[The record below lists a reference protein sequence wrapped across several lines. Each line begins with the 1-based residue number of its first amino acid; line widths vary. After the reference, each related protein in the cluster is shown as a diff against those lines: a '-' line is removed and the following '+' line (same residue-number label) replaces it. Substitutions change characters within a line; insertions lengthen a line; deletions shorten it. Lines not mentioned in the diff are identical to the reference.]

1 MGCGSSS
8 TQDNNGSYN
17 NNNQNNNNGNNDT
30 NFPYQ
35 DILTNSE
42 FKKFRDMPET
52 TKDRYIG
59 EGIMKIHNY
68 KCPLPI
74 DKLESLREQFWLTR
88 NQADKN
94 WKILKSCMGLD
105 ETEVNQIL
113 SQNDMVCV
121 QNTIQNTYNK
131 LQPSYIYHLP
141 NFVISDPI
149 YEREYA
155 NYEEIYDSI
164 EDNII
169 NVKLS
174 YITQGRTYDVKIR
187 NKDTGFDIVHKF
199 IKISGIDNRLYVIR
213 VFYGG
218 QEIEETHCVYYHQIK
233 NGDTLQIITTERGET
248 ADTYSKVFSKKNER
262 RVGVMEKLK
271 KIANGE
277 EVEDDMSV
285 GYQESIMTTGQ
296 EGEKENEV
304 IGAGKVKKKKKGK
317 KKKKKNEEIKEEKSE
332 NEEDVK
338 EKRW

>member
-8 TQDNNGSYN
+8 QEKEKSKENTD
-17 NNNQNNNNGNNDT
+17 
-30 NFPYQ
+30 FPYQ
-35 DILTNSE
+35 DVLTNNE
-42 FKKFRDMPET
+42 FKKFQDMPDT
-52 TKDRYIG
+52 DKDRYIG
-59 EGIMKIHNY
+59 EGIMRIHNY

-74 DKLESLREQFWLTR
+74 DKLDSLREQFWLTR

-94 WKILKSCMGLD
+94 WKVLQSCMNLD
-105 ETEVNQIL
+105 ETEANKIL
-113 SQNDMVCV
+113 SENDIMCV
-121 QNTIQNTYNK
+121 QDSIQNTYHK

-149 YEREYA
+149 YEREFT

-169 NVKLS
+169 NVKLY
-174 YITQGRTYDVKIR
+174 YITQGRTYEVKIR
-187 NKDTGFDIVHKF
+187 NKDTGFDIIHKF
-199 IKISGIDNRLYVIR
+199 IKLSKIDNRLYLIR

-233 NGDTLQIITTERGET
+233 NGDTLQILTTERGET
-248 ADTYSKVFSKKNER
+248 PDTYSKVFSKKNER
-262 RVGVMEKLK
+262 RIGVMEKIK
-271 KIANGE
+271 KINNGE

-296 EGEKENEV
+296 DADKENERV
-304 IGAGKVKKKKKGK
+304 GAGKIKKKKKGK
-317 KKKKKNEEIKEEKSE
+317 KKKKNKETIKEENSE
-332 NEEDVK
+332 NEEDAK

>member
-8 TQDNNGSYN
+8 SEKDTSNPNSN
-17 NNNQNNNNGNNDT
+17 PNT

-35 DILTNSE
+35 DILTNNE
-42 FKKFRDMPET
+42 FKKFQDMEDT
-52 TKDRYIG
+52 DKDRYIG

-187 NKDTGFDIVHKF
+187 NKDTGFDIIHKF